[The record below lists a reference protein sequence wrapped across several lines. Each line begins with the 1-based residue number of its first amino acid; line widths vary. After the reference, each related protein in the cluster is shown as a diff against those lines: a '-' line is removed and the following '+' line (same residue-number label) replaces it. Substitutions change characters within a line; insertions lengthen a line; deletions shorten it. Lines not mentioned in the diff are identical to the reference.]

1 MDKHAHSPPRHPSN
15 RALIPLSSFI
25 QFTHLPFPSASSNSC
40 KPLFLFHQPPHSHR
54 AHPTSAWIAWFPVLF
69 YSTIYIGD
77 LYKRSTPAVST
88 PDAQA
93 ALDAEAIR
101 LGSRALFY
109 SSLLSLLANFA
120 LPPFVTEARKCIT
133 SPTGREAEEGWWE
146 RMCRVP
152 RSLQVHLASLWAV
165 SHLVFAGCMLGTLY
179 VDSSFSATSLIG
191 KLIRPVEV
199 SPTA

>member
-1 MDKHAHSPPRHPSN
+1 MDEYAHSPPRHPSN

-25 QFTHLPFPSASSNSC
+25 QLTHLPFPSASSNSC
-40 KPLFLFHQPPHSHR
+40 KPPSSYTNLPILTEG
-54 AHPTSAWIAWFPVLF
+54 PTSAWIAWFPVLF

-77 LYKRSTPAVST
+77 LYKRSTPAAGST

-120 LPPFVTEARKCIT
+120 LPPFVAEARKCIT

-179 VDSSFSATSLIG
+179 VYSSLQFIG
-191 KLIRPVEV
+191 REANW
-199 SPTA
+199 S

>member
-1 MDKHAHSPPRHPSN
+1 MHHPILVSP
-15 RALIPLSSFI
+15 SS
-25 QFTHLPFPSASSNSC
+25 SSTN
-40 KPLFLFHQPPHSHR
+40 PPHSHR

-179 VDSSFSATSLIG
+179 VYSSFSATSLVG
-191 KLIRPVEV
+191 KLIRRVEV
-199 SPTA
+199 SPIA